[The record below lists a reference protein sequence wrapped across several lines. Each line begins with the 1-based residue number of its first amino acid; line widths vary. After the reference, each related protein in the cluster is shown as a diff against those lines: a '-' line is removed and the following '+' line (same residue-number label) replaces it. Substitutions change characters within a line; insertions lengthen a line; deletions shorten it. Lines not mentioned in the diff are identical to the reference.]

1 MEKQKSILVPN
12 VNLFEGHIAC
22 NSNSKSEL
30 VCPIIVNNKVVCIL
44 DADSNKING
53 FDLTDQKTFELI
65 CSEIASL
72 FLHRNISF
80 GCAEVGLITGGNKDN
95 TAPKPVKINP
105 EFGTT
110 NFDVSEI
117 EFEFDEYLKLNDPS
131 STILLSPNN
140 SKTKAS
146 SKGKTVTIT
155 FLDSLEEN
163 TTYQLQL
170 NKTIKDITEGND
182 SLITYVFSTG
192 QFLDSLN
199 YKIQVIDAYSN
210 KPVKNVNVGLFREND
225 SINPFYF
232 KKNKYNGH
240 CKF

>member
-1 MEKQKSILVPN
+1 MTI
-12 VNLFEGHIAC
+12 IA
-22 NSNSKSEL
+22 
-30 VCPIIVNNKVVCIL
+30 
-44 DADSNKING
+44 
-53 FDLTDQKTFELI
+53 
-65 CSEIASL
+65 
-72 FLHRNISF
+72 
-80 GCAEVGLITGGNKDN
+80 
-95 TAPKPVKINP
+95 
-105 EFGTT
+105 
-110 NFDVSEI
+110 
-117 EFEFDEYLKLNDPS
+117 
-131 STILLSPNN
+131 ILLSPNN

-199 YKIQVIDAYSN
+199 CKIQVIDAYSN

-225 SINPFYF
+225 SINPFYLRRTNTMGIANF
-232 KKNKYNGH
+232 NYLKKGEYYVKSWEEGGSFSSDQNKKIGLLKSPIFIENKENDTTKIRFAFVESIDTKISFYQLSD
-240 CKF
+240 FL